1 MGAPARP
8 SRPLLRRRGPV
19 RRGGRR
25 GVRGDPPA
33 RDLVADATAPLRA
46 RPEERGRLPRPP
58 QFRPQR
64 RQRRAAPGPGP
75 SIVSL
80 RADLGRRTRSRRAR
94 SDEARAHESQP
105 APPAGRRQ
113 AAAPGHPRCPAAR
126 VATQRRAAHADDDSP
141 LGAGVG
147 ADDRS
152 EHAPFPRRLLPRQAG
167 GTMNRSEH
175 RILTTHVGSL
185 PRPPALRDLL
195 VRQDRG
201 EAVDAVVLAR
211 EAEAAVRHVVG
222 KQLEAGVDDGNDGEQ
237 PRVGFSTYPARRM
250 RGFGGASKRRMSRD
264 IAEHPDYMSRLAR
277 LRTGAARINDAP
289 QAVAEVAYT
298 DLGEA
303 TAECELFQRC
313 AGAASKGFAEPFM
326 TAASPGVI
334 ATIMLDAF
342 YGSHERYIRALARE
356 MRKEYELIA
365 SRGFVLQLD
374 CPDLAMERVRFF
386 QDEPLDRFLEAVA
399 LHIDAINEAIAAIPP
414 DRVRL
419 HLCWGNYDGPHT
431 HDVPLEPLLPIIYR
445 ARVGALSLPLA
456 SPRHQH
462 ELKAFRRHPLPAG
475 MLFVPGVVDSTTNVV
490 EHPEVVADRIVA
502 VAEAIGDRTRVLAGV
517 DCGFGTFAGSQLVE
531 ESVVWTKLRTLREGA
546 DLASKRLWG

>member
-1 MGAPARP
+1 MK
-8 SRPLLRRRGPV
+8 
-19 RRGGRR
+19 
-25 GVRGDPPA
+25 
-33 RDLVADATAPLRA
+33 
-46 RPEERGRLPRPP
+46 
-58 QFRPQR
+58 
-64 RQRRAAPGPGP
+64 
-75 SIVSL
+75 
-80 RADLGRRTRSRRAR
+80 
-94 SDEARAHESQP
+94 
-105 APPAGRRQ
+105 
-113 AAAPGHPRCPAAR
+113 
-126 VATQRRAAHADDDSP
+126 
-141 LGAGVG
+141 
-147 ADDRS
+147 RS
-152 EHAPFPRRLLPRQAG
+152 EHW
-167 GTMNRSEH
+167 
-175 RILTTHVGSL
+175 ILTTHVGSL

-201 EAVDAVVLAR
+201 EAVDAAVLAR

-222 KQLEAGVDDGNDGEQ
+222 KQLEAGVDVGNDGEQ

-303 TAECELFQRC
+303 TADCELFQRC

-356 MRKEYELIA
+356 MRKEY
-365 SRGFVLQLD
+365 VLQLD

-462 ELKAFRRHPLPAG
+462 ELKAFRQHPLPDG
-475 MLFVPGVVDSTTNVV
+475 MLFLPGVIDSTTNVV
-490 EHPEVVADRIVA
+490 EHPEVVADRIAAA
-502 VAEAIGDRTRVLAGV
+502 VAAVGDRTRVLASV
-517 DCGFGTFAGSQLVE
+517 DCGFGTFAGSMLVE
-531 ESVVWTKLRTLREGA
+531 ESIVWTKLRALREGA
-546 DLASKRLWG
+546 DLARLPSSRARRRASGERRPCSSPGPARGSPWRTPAPTSSRRPPPRCVAPAARRSQ